1 MESALCRSPHASL
14 GISHLPLGI
23 CTVVPPST
31 PLTGSIGPSP
41 SRTPSASGLP
51 CPQAP
56 GLTTRENYEQV
67 QAHLCFG
74 SLSISSSVHLLTCPS
89 DYRFLG
95 LSFFMSTYLLDT
107 LAGEGEIEQKGTQTE
122 EN

>member
-1 MESALCRSPHASL
+1 MKIMSKYKLTSVS
-14 GISHLPLGI
+14 
-23 CTVVPPST
+23 VP
-31 PLTGSIGPSP
+31 
-41 SRTPSASGLP
+41 
-51 CPQAP
+51 
-56 GLTTRENYEQV
+56 
-67 QAHLCFG
+67 
-74 SLSISSSVHLLTCPS
+74 SISSSMHLLTCPS